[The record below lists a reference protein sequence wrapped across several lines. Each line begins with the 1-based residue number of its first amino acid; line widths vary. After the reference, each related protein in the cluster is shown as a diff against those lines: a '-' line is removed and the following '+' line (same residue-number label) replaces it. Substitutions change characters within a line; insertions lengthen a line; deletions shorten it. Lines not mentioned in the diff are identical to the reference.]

1 MERIQNKGNSSLLLQ
16 LAERV
21 ENAAEVRNPQSFR
34 SQQVNQPS
42 LNVVEMNMMTDVHG
56 TVLEIKTMRDF
67 FKMSGRVTVIK
78 MASGLCNDSAIQE
91 WNLSVFSKLVELVVD
106 DNCLQFVKGLKLVGF
121 VSLERVAIGM
131 KCMCESE
138 GCFEMSDCE
147 KLKSVVMG
155 GGCCVKWNSF
165 VMRNCGVIE
174 VSIGDGCFVNCENT
188 VFESLSAL
196 TKLIVGNEAFR
207 GNEKKSALV
216 MKSECCERE

>member
-1 MERIQNKGNSSLLLQ
+1 MERIRNKGSSSLLLQ

-21 ENAAEVRNPQSFR
+21 ENAAEIRNPQSFR
-34 SQQVNQPS
+34 SQPVTQPS
-42 LNVVEMNMMTDVHG
+42 LNVMEMNMMTDVHG

-138 GCFEMSDCE
+138 GCFEVSDCGA
-147 KLKSVVMG
+147 LRSVVIG
-155 GGCCVKWNSF
+155 GGCCVKWSSF
-165 VMRNCGVIE
+165 VMRNCGVEE
-174 VSIGDGCFVNCENT
+174 VSIGDGCFVNCEKT
-188 VFESLSAL
+188 VFESESSG
-196 TKLIVGNEAFR
+196 IR
-207 GNEKKSALV
+207 
-216 MKSECCERE
+216 

>member
-78 MASGLCNDSAIQE
+78 MVSGLCNDSAIKE

-138 GCFEMSDCE
+138 GCFEVSDCE
-147 KLKSVVMG
+147 KLKSVVIG
-155 GGCCVKWNSF
+155 GGCCVKWSSF
-165 VMRNCGVIE
+165 VMKNCGVIE
-174 VSIGDGCFVNCENT
+174 VSIGDGCFVNCEKT
-188 VFESLSAL
+188 VFESESSG
-196 TKLIVGNEAFR
+196 IR
-207 GNEKKSALV
+207 
-216 MKSECCERE
+216 

>member
-21 ENAAEVRNPQSFR
+21 GNAAEMRNPQSFR
-34 SQQVNQPS
+34 SQPVTQPS
-42 LNVVEMNMMTDVHG
+42 LNVVGMNMMTDVHG

-138 GCFEMSDCE
+138 GCFEVSDCE
-147 KLKSVVMG
+147 KLRSVVIG
-155 GGCCVKWNSF
+155 GGCCVKWSSF
-165 VMRNCGVIE
+165 VMKNCGVEE
-174 VSIGDGCFVNCENT
+174 VSIGDGCFVNCEKT
-188 VFESLSAL
+188 VFESESSG
-196 TKLIVGNEAFR
+196 IR
-207 GNEKKSALV
+207 
-216 MKSECCERE
+216 

>member
-21 ENAAEVRNPQSFR
+21 ENAVEMRNPQPFC

-56 TVLEIKTMRDF
+56 TVLEIKTMKDF

-78 MASGLCNDSAIQE
+78 MASGLCNDIAIQE
-91 WNLSVFSKLVELVVD
+91 WNLSVFSKLVELVVG

-138 GCFEMSDCE
+138 GCFEVSDCE
-147 KLKSVVMG
+147 KLKSVVIG
-155 GGCCVKWNSF
+155 GGCCVKWSSF
-165 VMRNCGVIE
+165 VMKNCGVIE
-174 VSIGDGCFVNCENT
+174 VIIGDGCFVSCEKT
-188 VFESLSAL
+188 VFESESSG
-196 TKLIVGNEAFR
+196 IR
-207 GNEKKSALV
+207 
-216 MKSECCERE
+216 

>member
-1 MERIQNKGNSSLLLQ
+1 MERIRNKGSSSLLLQ

-42 LNVVEMNMMTDVHG
+42 LNVVEMSAVSRAITDVHG

-78 MASGLCNDSAIQE
+78 MVSGLCNDSAIKE

-138 GCFEMSDCE
+138 GCFEVSDCE
-147 KLKSVVMG
+147 KLKSVVIG
-155 GGCCVKWNSF
+155 GGCCVKWSSF
-165 VMRNCGVIE
+165 VMKNCGVIE
-174 VSIGDGCFVNCENT
+174 VSIGDGCFVNCEKT
-188 VFESLSAL
+188 VFESESSG
-196 TKLIVGNEAFR
+196 IR
-207 GNEKKSALV
+207 
-216 MKSECCERE
+216 

>member
-21 ENAAEVRNPQSFR
+21 ENAAEMRNPQSFR

-56 TVLEIKTMRDF
+56 TVLEIKTMKDF

-78 MASGLCNDSAIQE
+78 MASGLCNDIAIQE

-147 KLKSVVMG
+147 KLKSVVIG
-155 GGCCVKWNSF
+155 GGCCVKWSSF
-165 VMRNCGVIE
+165 VMKNCGVIE
-174 VSIGDGCFVNCENT
+174 VSIGDGCFVSCEKT
-188 VFESLSAL
+188 VFESESSG
-196 TKLIVGNEAFR
+196 IR
-207 GNEKKSALV
+207 
-216 MKSECCERE
+216 

>member
-21 ENAAEVRNPQSFR
+21 GNAAEVRNPQSFR

-78 MASGLCNDSAIQE
+78 MASGLCNDIAIQE

-138 GCFEMSDCE
+138 GCFEVSDCE
-147 KLKSVVMG
+147 KLKSVVIG
-155 GGCCVKWNSF
+155 GDCCVKWSSF
-165 VMRNCGVIE
+165 VMKNCGVEE
-174 VSIGDGCFVNCENT
+174 VSIGDGCFVNCEKT
-188 VFESLSAL
+188 VFESESSG
-196 TKLIVGNEAFR
+196 IR
-207 GNEKKSALV
+207 
-216 MKSECCERE
+216 

>member
-1 MERIQNKGNSSLLLQ
+1 MEQIRNTGSSLLLLQ

-21 ENAAEVRNPQSFR
+21 GNAAEMRNPQP
-34 SQQVNQPS
+34 VNQPS
-42 LNVVEMNMMTDVHG
+42 LNATETSAITDVDG
-56 TVLEIKTMRDF
+56 AVLEISTVKDF
-67 FKMSGRVTVIK
+67 FKVNSRVTAIEMK
-78 MASGLCNDSAIQE
+78 PGLCNDSQIQE
-91 WNLSVFSKLVELVVD
+91 WNLSAYSKLVELVVAD
-106 DNCLQFVKGLKLVGF
+106 DCIQFVKGLKLVGF

-174 VSIGDGCFVNCENT
+174 VSIGDGCFVSCEKT
-188 VFESLSAL
+188 VFESASSG
-196 TKLIVGNEAFR
+196 TR
-207 GNEKKSALV
+207 
-216 MKSECCERE
+216 

>member
-1 MERIQNKGNSSLLLQ
+1 MECTQNKGNSSLLLQ

-138 GCFEMSDCE
+138 GCFEVSDCGA
-147 KLKSVVMG
+147 LRSVVIG
-155 GGCCVKWNSF
+155 CGCCVKWSSF
-165 VMRNCGVIE
+165 VMKNCGVIE
-174 VSIGDGCFVNCENT
+174 VSIGDGCFVSCEKT
-188 VFESLSAL
+188 VFESESSG
-196 TKLIVGNEAFR
+196 IR
-207 GNEKKSALV
+207 
-216 MKSECCERE
+216 

>member
-21 ENAAEVRNPQSFR
+21 ENAAEMRNPQPFR
-34 SQQVNQPS
+34 SQPVTQPS
-42 LNVVEMNMMTDVHG
+42 LNVVEMSAITDVHG

-78 MASGLCNDSAIQE
+78 MVSGLCNDSAIQE

-138 GCFEMSDCE
+138 GCFEVSDCE
-147 KLKSVVMG
+147 KLKSVVIG
-155 GGCCVKWNSF
+155 GGCCVKWSSF
-165 VMRNCGVIE
+165 VMKNCGVIE
-174 VSIGDGCFVNCENT
+174 VIIGDGCFVSCEKT
-188 VFESLSAL
+188 VFESESSG
-196 TKLIVGNEAFR
+196 IR
-207 GNEKKSALV
+207 
-216 MKSECCERE
+216 

>member
-34 SQQVNQPS
+34 SQQVTQPS

-138 GCFEMSDCE
+138 GCFEVSDCGA
-147 KLKSVVMG
+147 LRSVVIG
-155 GGCCVKWNSF
+155 GGCCVKWSSF
-165 VMRNCGVIE
+165 VMRNCGVEE
-174 VSIGDGCFVNCENT
+174 VSIGDGCFVNCEKT
-188 VFESLSAL
+188 VFESESSG
-196 TKLIVGNEAFR
+196 IR
-207 GNEKKSALV
+207 
-216 MKSECCERE
+216 

>member
-56 TVLEIKTMRDF
+56 TVLEIKTMKDF

-78 MASGLCNDSAIQE
+78 MASGLCNDIAIQE
-91 WNLSVFSKLVELVVD
+91 WNLSVFSKLVELVVG

-138 GCFEMSDCE
+138 GCFEVSDCE

-155 GGCCVKWNSF
+155 GGCCVKWSSF
-165 VMRNCGVIE
+165 VMRNCGVEE

-188 VFESLSAL
+188 VFESESSV
-196 TKLIVGNEAFR
+196 IG
-207 GNEKKSALV
+207 
-216 MKSECCERE
+216 

>member
-21 ENAAEVRNPQSFR
+21 ENAAEMRNPQSFR
-34 SQQVNQPS
+34 SQQVTQPS

-78 MASGLCNDSAIQE
+78 MASGLCNDIAIQE
-91 WNLSVFSKLVELVVD
+91 WNLSVFSKLVELVVG

-138 GCFEMSDCE
+138 GCFEVSDCGA
-147 KLKSVVMG
+147 LRSVVIG
-155 GGCCVKWNSF
+155 CGCCVKWSSF
-165 VMRNCGVIE
+165 VMRNCGVEE
-174 VSIGDGCFVNCENT
+174 VSIGDGCFVNCEKT
-188 VFESLSAL
+188 VFESESSG
-196 TKLIVGNEAFR
+196 IR
-207 GNEKKSALV
+207 
-216 MKSECCERE
+216 

>member
-21 ENAAEVRNPQSFR
+21 GNAAEMRNPQPFR
-34 SQQVNQPS
+34 SQQVTQPS
-42 LNVVEMNMMTDVHG
+42 LNVVEMSAVSRAITDVHG

-78 MASGLCNDSAIQE
+78 MVSGLCNDSAIQE

-138 GCFEMSDCE
+138 GCFEVSDCE
-147 KLKSVVMG
+147 KLKSVVIG
-155 GGCCVKWNSF
+155 GGCCVKWSSF
-165 VMRNCGVIE
+165 VMKNCGVIE
-174 VSIGDGCFVNCENT
+174 VSIGDGCFVSCEKT
-188 VFESLSAL
+188 VFESESSG
-196 TKLIVGNEAFR
+196 IR
-207 GNEKKSALV
+207 
-216 MKSECCERE
+216 

>member
-21 ENAAEVRNPQSFR
+21 ENAAEMRNPQPFR
-34 SQQVNQPS
+34 SQPVTQPS

-56 TVLEIKTMRDF
+56 TVLEIKTMKDF

-78 MASGLCNDSAIQE
+78 MASGLCNDIAIQE
-91 WNLSVFSKLVELVVD
+91 WNLSVFSKLVELVVG

-138 GCFEMSDCE
+138 GCFEVSDCGA
-147 KLKSVVMG
+147 LRSVVIG
-155 GGCCVKWNSF
+155 CGCCVKWSSF
-165 VMRNCGVIE
+165 VMRNCGVEE
-174 VSIGDGCFVNCENT
+174 VSIGDGCFVNCEKT
-188 VFESLSAL
+188 VFESESSG
-196 TKLIVGNEAFR
+196 IR
-207 GNEKKSALV
+207 
-216 MKSECCERE
+216 

>member
-21 ENAAEVRNPQSFR
+21 ENAAEMRNPQSFR

-78 MASGLCNDSAIQE
+78 MVSGLCNDSAIQE

-138 GCFEMSDCE
+138 GCFEVSDCE
-147 KLKSVVMG
+147 KLKSVVIG
-155 GGCCVKWNSF
+155 GGCCVNWSSF

-174 VSIGDGCFVNCENT
+174 VSIGDGCFVSCEKT
-188 VFESLSAL
+188 VFESESSG
-196 TKLIVGNEAFR
+196 IR
-207 GNEKKSALV
+207 
-216 MKSECCERE
+216 

>member
-1 MERIQNKGNSSLLLQ
+1 MECTQNKGNSSLLLQ

-67 FKMSGRVTVIK
+67 FKMNSRATVIEMK
-78 MASGLCNDSAIQE
+78 SGLCNDSAIKE
-91 WNLSVFSKLVELVVD
+91 WNLSVFSRLVELVVGD
-106 DNCLQFVKGLKLVGF
+106 DCIQFVKGLKLVGF

-131 KCMCESE
+131 RCMCESD

-155 GGCCVKWNSF
+155 GGCCVKWSSF
-165 VMRNCGVIE
+165 VMRNCDSIQE
-174 VSIGDGCFVNCENT
+174 VSIGDGCFVNCEKT
-188 VFESLSAL
+188 VFESESSV
-196 TKLIVGNEAFR
+196 IG
-207 GNEKKSALV
+207 
-216 MKSECCERE
+216 

>member
-1 MERIQNKGNSSLLLQ
+1 MERIRNKGNSSLLLQ

-34 SQQVNQPS
+34 SQPVNQPS
-42 LNVVEMNMMTDVHG
+42 LNVVEMSAITDVHG

-78 MASGLCNDSAIQE
+78 MVSGLCNDSAIQE
-91 WNLSVFSKLVELVVD
+91 WNLSVFSKLVELVVG

-138 GCFEMSDCE
+138 GCFEVSDCGA
-147 KLKSVVMG
+147 LRSVVIG
-155 GGCCVKWNSF
+155 GGCCVKWSSF

-174 VSIGDGCFVNCENT
+174 VSIGDGCFVNCEKT
-188 VFESLSAL
+188 VFESESSG
-196 TKLIVGNEAFR
+196 IR
-207 GNEKKSALV
+207 
-216 MKSECCERE
+216 

>member
-78 MASGLCNDSAIQE
+78 MVSGLCNDSAIQE

-131 KCMCESE
+131 KCMCESD
-138 GCFEMSDCE
+138 GCFEVSDCE
-147 KLKSVVMG
+147 KLRSVVIG
-155 GGCCVKWNSF
+155 GGCCVKWSSF
-165 VMRNCGVIE
+165 VMRNCDSIE
-174 VSIGDGCFVNCENT
+174 IVSIGDGCFVNCENT
-188 VFESLSAL
+188 MFESESSV
-196 TKLIVGNEAFR
+196 IR
-207 GNEKKSALV
+207 
-216 MKSECCERE
+216 

>member
-1 MERIQNKGNSSLLLQ
+1 MECTQNKGNSSLLLQ

-91 WNLSVFSKLVELVVD
+91 WNLSVFSRLVELVVGD
-106 DNCLQFVKGLKLVGF
+106 DCIQFVKGLKLVGF

-188 VFESLSAL
+188 VFESESSV
-196 TKLIVGNEAFR
+196 IG
-207 GNEKKSALV
+207 
-216 MKSECCERE
+216 